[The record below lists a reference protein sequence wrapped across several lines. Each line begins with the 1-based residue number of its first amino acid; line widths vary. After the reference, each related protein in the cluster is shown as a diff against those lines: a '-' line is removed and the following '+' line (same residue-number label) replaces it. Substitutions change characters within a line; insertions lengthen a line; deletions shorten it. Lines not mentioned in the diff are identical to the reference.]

1 MSSDAVRPTYSF
13 VVPVFN
19 EEATLGALY
28 ERLSA
33 VLERLDGPSEVILVD
48 DGSSDRS
55 PELLRAV
62 NARDPRFKVVV
73 FSRNFGHQVAVS
85 AGIDMTVGDAVVII
99 DADLQDPPEI
109 VLEMAQR
116 WREGWEVVYGVRR
129 ERAGESLFKLATASI
144 FYRLLNRLT
153 DVQMPLDVGD
163 FRLIDR
169 KAVEAFKLMP
179 ERNRYVRGMIA
190 WIGFRQTG
198 VEYMRAERYAGETKY
213 PVKRMLK
220 FAVNAIVGFSQL
232 PLRIAL
238 ALGFVV
244 AGAAFAGGVA
254 AVALKATGAY
264 VVPGWAS
271 IVAVIGLLGGVQL
284 MVMGMLG
291 VYIGRMYEEVKRRP
305 LYIVRETHGLAR
317 DAPTGRTAGS
327 TTL

>member
-1 MSSDAVRPTYSF
+1 
-13 VVPVFN
+13 
-19 EEATLGALY
+19 
-28 ERLSA
+28 
-33 VLERLDGPSEVILVD
+33 
-48 DGSSDRS
+48 
-55 PELLRAV
+55 
-62 NARDPRFKVVV
+62 
-73 FSRNFGHQVAVS
+73 
-85 AGIDMTVGDAVVII
+85 
-99 DADLQDPPEI
+99 
-109 VLEMAQR
+109 MAQR

-144 FYRLLNRLT
+144 FYRLLNRLS

-198 VEYMRAERYAGETKY
+198 VEYSRAERYAGETKY
-213 PVKRMLK
+213 PLKRMLK

-254 AVALKATGAY
+254 AVALKAAGVY

-271 IVAVIGLLGGVQL
+271 IVAVVGLLGGVQL

-305 LYIVRETHGLAR
+305 LYIVRETHGLTH
-317 DAPTGRTAGS
+317 DAS
-327 TTL
+327 TSLDADSATR